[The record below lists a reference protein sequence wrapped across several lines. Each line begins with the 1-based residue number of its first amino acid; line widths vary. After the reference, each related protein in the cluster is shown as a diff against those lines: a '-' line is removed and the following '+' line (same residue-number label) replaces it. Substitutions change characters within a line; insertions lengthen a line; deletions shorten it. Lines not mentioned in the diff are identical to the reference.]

1 MEVENSFLNIGGAY
15 SPPHLPPIHMGLKI
29 HSI

>member
-15 SPPHLPPIHMGLKI
+15 SPPHLPPNTHGFKN
-29 HSI
+29 S